1 MIYKNHSNA
10 IMIPLKKNEINITK
24 QSRSHIRS
32 LGDVLDAI
40 RESGRNGVVISSISR
55 KANLSHYSAIEKCS
69 KLISAGLVQS
79 IIIDDK
85 KMYVITQ
92 KGLEFF
98 QEYQNFQNLV
108 EPLNLKY

>member
-1 MIYKNHSNA
+1 MNYKNPSNVIA
-10 IMIPLKKNEINITK
+10 VPLKKNKIIFAK
-24 QSRSHIRS
+24 QNRSHIKS

-40 RESGRNGVVISSISR
+40 REAGRSGIVISSISR
-55 KANLSHYSAIEKCS
+55 KANLAHYSALDKCS
-69 KLISAGLVQS
+69 KLISAGLIQS
-79 IIIDDK
+79 TVIDDK
-85 KMYVITQ
+85 KVYVITE